1 MVKFLP
7 AFMINLLLGA
17 CCSAVLA
24 TYKGI
29 IRYSEIKDILRII
42 KFAALQFFC
51 WLVIYFVSS
60 SSIVNGAT
68 LPLLV
73 VNFFAVSFLM
83 VALRLLVKEVY
94 FRAQSRPNTANRTLI
109 FGAGMMGRIA
119 KKVLEQD
126 VKMNST
132 IVGFIDDSEN
142 KIGKKIE
149 GLPIYNAE
157 GAQLVKLIR
166 EKGINQL
173 YIAVDKLSVDR
184 KIALTDICAPFKIKI
199 NIVPHANEWS
209 RGLFQKKQVKEMNIE
224 ELLQRD
230 EIFLPNDIINANYT
244 DSVILVTGAAG
255 SIGSE
260 ICRQLVKHKLQ
271 KLILLDQSESVL
283 FDLEY

>member
-1 MVKFLP
+1 MAL
-7 AFMINLLLGA
+7 
-17 CCSAVLA
+17 LA

-29 IRYSEIKDILRII
+29 IRYSEIRDIVRIV
-42 KFAALQFFC
+42 KFAALQFTC
-51 WLVIYFVSS
+51 WLVIYFVAGSN
-60 SSIVNGAT
+60 ILNGAT

-73 VNFFAVSFLM
+73 INFFAVSFLM
-83 VALRLLVKEVY
+83 VLLRLLVKEVY

-126 VKMNST
+126 VNMNST
-132 IVGFIDDSEN
+132 ILGFIDDSDS

-149 GLPIYNAE
+149 GLPIYSAE
-157 GAQLVKLIR
+157 SAQLVKLIQ

-184 KIALTDICAPFKIKI
+184 KIALTDVCAPFKIKI
-199 NIVPHANEWS
+199 NVVPHANEWS

-230 EIFLPNDIINANYT
+230 EIFLPNDLTNANYA

-260 ICRQLVKHKLQ
+260 ICRQLVKHKVQ
-271 KLILLDQSESVL
+271 KLILLDQSESGCL
-283 FDLEY
+283 IWSMN